1 MQVVRSSRSEMSRVR
16 PLPVDFKNLKL
27 TPEEGFVLSRV
38 DGDTSV
44 HELVTLTGLDEGRV
58 VTILRSL
65 AQAGAV
71 DVVGLV
77 AIPDLPPAAPVLD
90 DEEPPAET
98 DEQAPADA
106 ELDTADEEQKLGER
120 EYRRIYETVYHPLS
134 KDQRI
139 KLAGEVG
146 SADLLALCLDA
157 EAPII
162 HAIVTNPNVAFA
174 HARMIAQHHRTSM
187 GLEAIAKRMDFLK
200 DSLVQRRLLRNPA
213 IPTTILAR
221 IANPKMMIDV
231 YKIVVDR
238 EIPERSRGLAR
249 EVLRKKFVLASS
261 DEKAALLFKTD
272 GRCLLHLVNCSLD
285 AHATQILCGKS
296 SYTMM
301 FVQNLARWSATPPP
315 LIAHL
320 LRLPIVRS
328 NVGMKKML
336 LKHPNASSEARRNG

>member
-1 MQVVRSSRSEMSRVR
+1 MQVVRSSPSEMSRVR
-16 PLPVDFKNLKL
+16 PLPVDFKTLKL

-38 DGDTSV
+38 DGQTSV

-58 VTILRSL
+58 VTILQSL

-71 DVVGLV
+71 DVEGLV
-77 AIPDLPPAAPVLD
+77 ATPDLPPAAPILD

-98 DEQAPADA
+98 DEPPDA
-106 ELDTADEEQKLGER
+106 ELDAADAEQKLGER

-134 KDQRI
+134 KDHRV

-146 SADLLALCLDA
+146 SADLLALCFDA
-157 EAPII
+157 EAPVI

-213 IPTTILAR
+213 IPTTILGR
-221 IANPKMMIDV
+221 ITNPKMMIDV
-231 YKIVVDR
+231 YKIVIDR

-336 LKHPNASSEARRNG
+336 LKHPNAPSEARRQG